1 MAKHTSSL
9 LSAHRIKLPIVQF
22 TVAPG
27 GALTRN
33 GVPMVTPGGIWTCSC
48 WPSGV
53 VIAIRSQE
61 LQPSRQTTCICC
73 CIPATGEGAAQTSRA
88 ASGAGL
94 GTAIGAGLG
103 TPIGAGLGVDDTSAA
118 GGAEAAV

>member
-1 MAKHTSSL
+1 MRGKTHFLSYVCSS
-9 LSAHRIKLPIVQF
+9 HQTPYR
-22 TVAPG
+22 TVYC
-27 GALTRN
+27 GAGLGT
-33 GVPMVTPGGIWTCSC
+33 
-48 WPSGV
+48 
-53 VIAIRSQE
+53 
-61 LQPSRQTTCICC
+61 
-73 CIPATGEGAAQTSRA
+73 